1 MKAAFTYKRKKGA
14 FLNFKMKNLI
24 LASAS
29 PRRRELLTQAG
40 LEFLIDAAD
49 VDERIALTDPEE
61 YVKELSRRKAEAV
74 RKRHSEEAA
83 VVLGADTVV
92 VCDGAILG
100 KPVDEKDAFRML
112 SILSGRAHDV
122 FTGVTLLSEDDALSF
137 AERTQVV
144 MYDNSEEL
152 LRDYIATG
160 EPFDKAGGYGI
171 QGRGTVLVR
180 EIHGDYNNVV
190 GLPVARVIR
199 ALYAML

>member
-1 MKAAFTYKRKKGA
+1 
-14 FLNFKMKNLI
+14 MKNLI

-74 RKRHSEEAA
+74 RKRHSGEAA

-112 SILSGRAHDV
+112 SLLSGRAHDV
-122 FTGVTLLSEDDALSF
+122 FTGVTLLSEDGALSF

-160 EPFDKAGGYGI
+160 EPVDKAGGYGI